1 MIVPAEMP
9 KGRGMAASAV
19 LLETG
24 TIGLAAAL
32 LARPALTPL
41 AALVILGGLA
51 SFVVQVRQIVKRK
64 LPPPAALPRPDWA
77 TWQTHVAFVWLAVAA
92 TAGFVLTLPVAPT
105 LLVGLGWVYGT
116 AGLAG
121 FLAQVVVGIQGR
133 LLPMYG
139 WYRMLESGNLQPPA
153 RSAHTLASHG
163 LAKAIL
169 LTWALGV
176 PLLAVGL
183 TADLQWMIAL
193 GSAVLLAGVALNA
206 TQAITIVTAE

>member
-1 MIVPAEMP
+1 MSDEKETAAAGTVRPS
-9 KGRGMAASAV
+9 RDAASGA
-19 LLETG
+19 
-24 TIGLAAAL
+24 
-32 LARPALTPL
+32 
-41 AALVILGGLA
+41 
-51 SFVVQVRQIVKRK
+51 
-64 LPPPAALPRPDWA
+64 
-77 TWQTHVAFVWLAVAA
+77 
-92 TAGFVLTLPVAPT
+92 PVAPRHPERICRGCDKYCAEDDLACGNGT
-105 LLVGLGWVYGT
+105 LLVGLGWIYGT

-169 LTWALGV
+169 LRWALGV

-183 TADLQWMIAL
+183 TAGLQLMIAL
-193 GSAVLLAGVALNA
+193 GSAVLLAAVALNA
-206 TQAITIVTAE
+206 TQTITIVTAE